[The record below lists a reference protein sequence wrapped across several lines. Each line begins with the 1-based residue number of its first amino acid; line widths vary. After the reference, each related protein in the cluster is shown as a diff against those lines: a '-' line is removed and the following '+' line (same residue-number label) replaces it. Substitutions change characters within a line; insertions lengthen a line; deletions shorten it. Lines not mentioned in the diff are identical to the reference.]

1 MTMFT
6 DFSLSK
12 EMIKAIQDM
21 GFETPSPIQSQTI
34 PLLLENKDLIG
45 QAQTG
50 TGKTAAFGIPLL
62 EKIDVK
68 KKVIQALV
76 LCPTREL
83 AIQVA
88 EELSGLSKYK
98 KGLHILPVYG
108 GQPIERQLRS
118 LDRGVHV
125 IVGTP
130 GRVMDHLE
138 RGTISF
144 QDTSIVV
151 LDEADEMFDM
161 GFRGDIELILS
172 KTPLDSQKVFFSAT
186 MPSPIMDL
194 ARSFLK
200 SPEIIRVTPKNVTVP
215 AVEQVYYEM
224 KSYQKQDATCR
235 IIDVY
240 NPRRC
245 IIFCSTK
252 RGVDDL
258 TVALQNRGYSSDA
271 LHGNL
276 SQAQRDRVMNRFKQ
290 GSADILVATDVA
302 ARGIDVDE
310 IDLVIN
316 FDIPNDAEIYVHR
329 IGRTGRA
336 GRTGKACTFITQRDY
351 YKLRDIKHHTK
362 AVITEGVIPSFKE
375 VKSTKTLQII
385 EKVKKIIEEDAL
397 SEYAEMIT
405 TLLSEETTPLSIAAA
420 FLKLCLQNELGE
432 DLSTNQRDN
441 FLTQNKER
449 KPRDLRSSKFNKD
462 SRRRNSTEKRKYP
475 DEKKEGRIFKNNSNM
490 VRLYFNI
497 GKKRKITPKDILGA
511 ITGETNISGSAI
523 GAIDIHE
530 NYSFVE
536 VSKDVAEF
544 VLEIMNGN
552 TIRGYTLSVQKCK

>member
-1 MTMFT
+1 MNMTMFT
-6 DFSLSK
+6 EFALSK
-12 EMIKAIQDM
+12 ETLKAIEDM
-21 GFETPSPIQSQTI
+21 GFETPSPIQTQTI
-34 PLLLENKDLIG
+34 PLLLEGKDLIG

-62 EKIDVK
+62 EKVDVK
-68 KKVIQALV
+68 TKNIQALV

-88 EELSGLSKYK
+88 EELSALSKYK
-98 KGLHILPVYG
+98 RGLHILPVYG

-118 LDRGVHV
+118 LDRGVQV
-125 IVGTP
+125 VVGTP

-138 RGTISF
+138 RGTITF
-144 QDTSIVV
+144 THTSIVV

-172 KTPLDSQKVFFSAT
+172 KTPVESQKVFFSAT
-186 MPSPIMDL
+186 MPPSIMEL

-215 AVEQVYYEM
+215 AVEQIYYEV

-258 TVALQNRGYSSDA
+258 TLALQNRGYSADA

-276 SQAQRDRVMNRFKQ
+276 SQTQRDRVMNRFKQ

-316 FDIPNDAEIYVHR
+316 FDIPNDAEVYVHR

-336 GRTGKACTFITQRDY
+336 GRTGKACTFITHRDY
-351 YKLRDIKHHTK
+351 YKLRDIKYHTK
-362 AVITEGVIPSFKE
+362 AMIIEGVIPSFKE
-375 VKSTKTLQII
+375 VMSTKTVQII
-385 EKVKKIIEEDAL
+385 DKVKKIIEEDSL
-397 SEYAEMIT
+397 SEYAEMVT
-405 TLLSEETTPLSIAAA
+405 ALLTPETTPLSVAAA
-420 FLKLCLQNELGE
+420 LIKLCLQNELGE
-432 DLSTNQRDN
+432 DFAVQQNDIFSINTKDWKARDTRKGRGSKDTRKTN
-441 FLTQNKER
+441 TER
-449 KPRDLRSSKFNKD
+449 KRYSD
-462 SRRRNSTEKRKYP
+462 EKRKVMRSNP
-475 DEKKEGRIFKNNSNM
+475 NS

-497 GKKRKITPKDILGA
+497 GRKRNITPKDILGA

-523 GAIDIHE
+523 GAIDIHDT
-530 NYSFVE
+530 YSFVE
-536 VSKDVAEF
+536 VAKDVAEF
-544 VLEIMNGN
+544 VLETMNGN

>member
-12 EMIKAIQDM
+12 EMIKAIEDM
-21 GFETPSPIQSQTI
+21 GFETPSPIQEQTI

-62 EKIDVK
+62 EKVEIKNKSV
-68 KKVIQALV
+68 QALI

-83 AIQVA
+83 AMQVA
-88 EELSGLSKYK
+88 EELSELSKYK
-98 KGLHILPVYG
+98 KGMHILPVYG

-118 LDRGVHV
+118 LERGVHIV
-125 IVGTP
+125 VGTP

-138 RGTISF
+138 RGTLSF
-144 QDTSIVV
+144 AKTTIVV

-161 GFRGDIELILS
+161 GFRSDIELILS
-172 KTPLDSQKVFFSAT
+172 KTPIESQKVFFSAT
-186 MPSPIMDL
+186 MPPSIMDL

-200 SPEIIRVTPKNVTVP
+200 TPEIIRVTPKNVTVP
-215 AVEQVYYEM
+215 AVEQIYFDI

-235 IIDVY
+235 IVDVY

-258 TVALQNRGYSSDA
+258 TVALQNRGYSADA

-276 SQAQRDRVMNRFKQ
+276 SQTQRDRVMNKFKQ
-290 GSADILVATDVA
+290 GSVDILVATDVA
-302 ARGIDVDE
+302 ARGIDIDE

-316 FDIPNDAEIYVHR
+316 FDMPNDAEVYVHR

-336 GRTGKACTFITQRDY
+336 GRTGKACTFVTQRDY

-362 AVITEGVIPSFKE
+362 ATITEGVVPSFKE
-375 VKSTKTLQII
+375 VMSTKSLQII
-385 EKVKKIIEEDAL
+385 EKIKKILEENSLA
-397 SEYAEMIT
+397 EYAEMVG
-405 TLLSEETTPLSIAAA
+405 TLLTPETTPLSIAAA
-420 FLKLCLQNELGE
+420 LIKMCLQNELGP
-432 DLSTNQRDN
+432 DFTTQQQDIFSNQQRDRKN
-441 FLTQNKER
+441 SKTSQN
-449 KPRDLRSSKFNKD
+449 PRDDR
-462 SRRRNSTEKRKYP
+462 KRKEFT
-475 DEKKEGRIFKNNSNM
+475 DRKKYSDDKRERPVRSNPNS

-497 GKKRKITPKDILGA
+497 GKKCRITPKDILGA
-511 ITGETNISGSAI
+511 ITGETNISGNAI
-523 GAIDIHE
+523 GAIDIHD

-536 VSKDVAEF
+536 VAKDVAEF
-544 VLEIMNGN
+544 VLETMNGN
-552 TIRGYTLSVQKCK
+552 TVRGYTLSVQKCK

>member
-6 DFSLSK
+6 NFSLSK
-12 EMIKAIQDM
+12 EILKSIKDM
-21 GFETPSPIQSQTI
+21 GFEIPSPIQSQTI

-68 KKVIQALV
+68 KKNIQALI

-88 EELSGLSKYK
+88 EELSSLSKYK

-108 GQPIERQLRS
+108 GQPIERQIRS
-118 LDRGVHV
+118 LERGVHV
-125 IVGTP
+125 TVGTP
-130 GRVMDHLE
+130 GRIMDHLE

-144 QDTSIVV
+144 DSTSIVV

-172 KTPLDSQKVFFSAT
+172 KTPTEAQKVFFSAT
-186 MPSPIMDL
+186 MPPPIMEL

-258 TVALQNRGYSSDA
+258 TVALQNRGYSADA

-302 ARGIDVDE
+302 ARGIDIDE

-336 GRTGKACTFITQRDY
+336 GRTGKACTFITPRDY

-362 AVITEGVIPSFKE
+362 ATIIEGVIPSFKE

-397 SEYAEMIT
+397 SEYAEIVT
-405 TLLSEETTPLSIAAA
+405 TLFTPETTPLSIASA
-420 FLKLCLQNELGE
+420 LIKLCLQNELGE
-432 DLSTNQRDN
+432 DLSVGQHDS
-441 FLTQNKER
+441 FSQHAKER
-449 KPRDLRSSKFNKD
+449 KPRDLRSSKFNKETK
-462 SRRRNSTEKRKYP
+462 RRP
-475 DEKKEGRIFKNNSNM
+475 QEKKERRSFKSNSNT
-490 VRLYFNI
+490 VKLYFNI
-497 GKKRKITPKDILGA
+497 GRKCKITPKDILGA

-523 GAIDIHE
+523 GIIDIHD

-552 TIRGYTLSVQKCK
+552 TVRGYTLSVQKCK